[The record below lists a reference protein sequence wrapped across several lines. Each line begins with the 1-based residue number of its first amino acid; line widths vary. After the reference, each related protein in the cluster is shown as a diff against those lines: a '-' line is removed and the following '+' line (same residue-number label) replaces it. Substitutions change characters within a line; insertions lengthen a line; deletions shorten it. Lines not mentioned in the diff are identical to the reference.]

1 MVFRR
6 PLSLRAREW
15 AQQLG
20 LILLIML
27 MVLAFYNDI
36 VRMIGN

>member
-1 MVFRR
+1 
-6 PLSLRAREW
+6 LRAREW

-20 LILLIML
+20 LIMLILL

-36 VRMIGN
+36 VRMIGS